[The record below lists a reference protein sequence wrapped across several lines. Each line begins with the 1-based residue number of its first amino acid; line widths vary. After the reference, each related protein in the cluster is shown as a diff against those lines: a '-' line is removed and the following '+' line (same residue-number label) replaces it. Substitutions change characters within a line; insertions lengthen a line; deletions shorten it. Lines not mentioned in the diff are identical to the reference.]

1 MTREE
6 IVDGLYRG
14 DSKAIEEAINVL
26 QQAPC
31 ADCVSRQSVVYI
43 IKSYIHEIITESGMD
58 KNARMNNV
66 LRLIADL
73 ISTMQP
79 VTPSQGWIPCSEGL
93 LEVPKD
99 YVYDTETADF
109 VVYRNKYSGDEIHIK
124 KPTPT
129 YTSDVISKQALYEAL
144 YEHFHDDDAP
154 NNITEVTLGS
164 VRNFV
169 KNFPSAEPTHGTCK
183 DCAMKRLDKSESE
196 EVGAEKYF
204 CPVLGNYVDET
215 SDFYCAA
222 FEKRDIVVKEET
234 EYTKEGQ

>member
-31 ADCVSRQSVVYI
+31 EDCVSRQSVVYI

-58 KNARMNNV
+58 KNEHTNKV

-73 ISTMQP
+73 IETMQP
-79 VTPSQGWIPCSEGL
+79 VTPSSQGWIPCSEGL
-93 LEVPKD
+93 PEIPKD
-99 YVYDTETADF
+99 YVYDTETEDF
-109 VVYRNKYSGDEIHIK
+109 VVYRNKYLGDEIHVK
-124 KPTPT
+124 KPVPT
-129 YTSDVISKQALYEAL
+129 YTLGVISKQALYQAL
-144 YEHFHDDDAP
+144 YEHFHDNDAP

-169 KNFPSAEPTHGTCK
+169 KNFPCLTPTQGTCK
-183 DCAMKRLDKSESE
+183 DCSIKKLDKAESE

-204 CPVLGNYVDET
+204 CPVVCGYVDET
-215 SDFYCAA
+215 PDFYCEK
-222 FEKRDIVVKEET
+222 FENGDRK
-234 EYTKEGQ
+234 